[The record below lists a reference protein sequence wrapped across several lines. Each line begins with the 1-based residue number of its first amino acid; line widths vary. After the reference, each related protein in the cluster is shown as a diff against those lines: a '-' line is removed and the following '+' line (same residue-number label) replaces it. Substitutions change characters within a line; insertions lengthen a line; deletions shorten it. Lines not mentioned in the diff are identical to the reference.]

1 MSGLIDRLQDRT
13 ATPNERPRVIEMDEE
28 DADDVL
34 DALSSGTARRA
45 VRSLFEEPATPSELA
60 DRLDTSIQNVH
71 YHLTNLQAVELVEP
85 IETVYSEKGNEMSI
99 YAPANDP
106 LVFVGDRSRV
116 PAVTRS
122 VTQVVGGLAIL
133 VGASLLVQWGAER
146 LLGGGDVIGG
156 AAAPAEWGP
165 PGADAG
171 ADAAPYLFDLL
182 QPGTLFFV
190 GCLVVAAAVAWR
202 LGR

>member
-13 ATPNERPRVIEMDEE
+13 ATPNERPRVIEMEEE
-28 DADDVL
+28 DADHVL

-45 VRSLFEEPATPSELA
+45 VRSLFQEPATPSELA

-71 YHLTNLQAVELVEP
+71 YHLTNLREAELVEP
-85 IETVYSEKGNEMSI
+85 IETIYSEKGNEMSV

-106 LVFVGDRSRV
+106 IVFVGDQNRV

-122 VTQVVGGLAIL
+122 VTQVVGGILFL
-133 VGASLLVQWGAER
+133 VGASLFVQWGAER
-146 LLGGGDVIGG
+146 LLDRRDVVGG

-182 QPGTLFFV
+182 EPGTLFFV
-190 GCLVVAAAVAWR
+190 GCLVVAAVVAWR
-202 LGR
+202 LRR